1 MTTLSHEKGAKAR
14 DLGFLNFK
22 KKIIIIIIIIKII
35 LINYLFLEVC
45 CETYYKG
52 ML

>member
-22 KKIIIIIIIIKII
+22 KKIIIIIIIIIKII

-45 CETYYKG
+45 CETY
-52 ML
+52 